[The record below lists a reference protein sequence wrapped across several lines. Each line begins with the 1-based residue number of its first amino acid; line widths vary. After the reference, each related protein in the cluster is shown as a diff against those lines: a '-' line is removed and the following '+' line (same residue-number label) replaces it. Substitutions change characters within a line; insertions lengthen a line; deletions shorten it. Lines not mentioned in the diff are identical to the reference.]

1 MMEERVQLDPTENLE
16 SPKIRQSLP
25 TYLRVEEVD
34 RLLTAPSD
42 STPIGLRDRAMLEVL
57 YSTGLRVSELLNL
70 RMTDVD
76 MRMGYVR
83 CIGKGDK
90 ERLVP
95 IGRKAIAAVELY
107 LARARPE
114 FLRPSM
120 PSPHNQ
126 VLFLARTGK
135 RLSRISIWKILHDYG
150 TKLGLRGRLTPHKLR
165 HSFATHLLEGADLR
179 SVQLMLGHA
188 DISTTQ
194 IYTHVVEE
202 RLKQIYKAHHP
213 RGEGRKFIHGELSVA
228 YKNTRRVRGRVNKI
242 RVPVR
247 RKSNMPDYMYQL
259 ESRLSA
265 EQRAGMVR
273 IQELAVA
280 NELNL
285 YLVGGAVRDLISGM
299 PIRDLDFTVEGNPT
313 RIVRELE
320 KGGAQVLH
328 ENDSLRSF
336 EMILAG
342 EVDAG
347 ISAAREEVYPRPG
360 AKFEPRFSTIVED
373 LKRRDFSINAIA
385 ISLNANSRGLLLD
398 PTNGL
403 ADLELREIRTL
414 SIHSF
419 TNQPVRILRALRY
432 SARMDFKMD
441 SRTADWLK
449 LAMERELQDT
459 ISPEDAG
466 AELWQVVREEKPG
479 VILKAWE
486 SNGLLGVLHP
496 QLEKRH
502 PDYEAIQRI
511 VRVREDMMSAGFRP
525 RLIAP
530 VTVAILGRLKD
541 REGSAVLE
549 RMDLSSAELAA
560 VENLESESAK
570 VAKILS
576 GPKPNR
582 PAILRVS

>member
-1 MMEERVQLDPTENLE
+1 MMDATIREFLSYMQVEKGLAQNTILAYGRDLKRFTVFMAKRQKHNFEEVTREDVVDFLSGLYKEKMDSRSVARYLVSLRSCYKYLMMEERVPLDPTENLE

-120 PSPHNQ
+120 TPPHNQ

-165 HSFATHLLEGADLR
+165 HSFATHLLEGGADLR

-213 RGEGRKFIHGELSVA
+213 RA
-228 YKNTRRVRGRVNKI
+228 
-242 RVPVR
+242 
-247 RKSNMPDYMYQL
+247 
-259 ESRLSA
+259 
-265 EQRAGMVR
+265 
-273 IQELAVA
+273 
-280 NELNL
+280 
-285 YLVGGAVRDLISGM
+285 
-299 PIRDLDFTVEGNPT
+299 
-313 RIVRELE
+313 
-320 KGGAQVLH
+320 
-328 ENDSLRSF
+328 
-336 EMILAG
+336 
-342 EVDAG
+342 
-347 ISAAREEVYPRPG
+347 
-360 AKFEPRFSTIVED
+360 
-373 LKRRDFSINAIA
+373 
-385 ISLNANSRGLLLD
+385 
-398 PTNGL
+398 
-403 ADLELREIRTL
+403 
-414 SIHSF
+414 
-419 TNQPVRILRALRY
+419 
-432 SARMDFKMD
+432 
-441 SRTADWLK
+441 
-449 LAMERELQDT
+449 
-459 ISPEDAG
+459 
-466 AELWQVVREEKPG
+466 
-479 VILKAWE
+479 
-486 SNGLLGVLHP
+486 
-496 QLEKRH
+496 
-502 PDYEAIQRI
+502 
-511 VRVREDMMSAGFRP
+511 
-525 RLIAP
+525 
-530 VTVAILGRLKD
+530 
-541 REGSAVLE
+541 
-549 RMDLSSAELAA
+549 
-560 VENLESESAK
+560 
-570 VAKILS
+570 
-576 GPKPNR
+576 
-582 PAILRVS
+582 